1 MRRRTTRCT
10 TQVAVP
16 DPDVTPNPN
25 YEQSDNRSVPFAGD
39 DLWVTPLGDFAFG
52 TWTD

>member
-1 MRRRTTRCT
+1 MHDSSRGARSGRHRE
-10 TQVAVP
+10 
-16 DPDVTPNPN
+16 PN

-39 DLWVTPLGDFAFG
+39 HLSVTPLGDFAFG